1 MGKKKEENSTDTS
14 TAEGKKAEEITSET
28 KTSEKKETLVA
39 KGKETTSEEKPK
51 FTQEQVN
58 KLLGE
63 TRSEGNK
70 VGAKK
75 AIDEILKATGAENI
89 EGLTK
94 IVKEFEDKQREEMS
108 ELEKLQTDLADTLKQ
123 LGESKE
129 FGELAEQTA
138 INAHA
143 KSSVINAAAA
153 KFQDGEAVWK
163 LLNKD
168 DVKVDMENGT
178 VTGVEEALTKLAEK
192 YPFLLRKKGAS
203 LTSATNPAAAETGGR
218 TDDIRKAEYFGMDAG
233 SKGAFWGG
241 QGVRRVTIDD

>member
-1 MGKKKEENSTDTS
+1 MGKKKEENLTDTS
-14 TAEGKKAEEITSET
+14 TAEGKKAEKEITSET
-28 KTSEKKETLVA
+28 KTSKTEETLVA

-58 KLLGE
+58 KMLGE
-63 TRSEGNK
+63 TRSDGNK

-75 AIDEILKATGAENI
+75 AIEEILKATGSESI
-89 EGLTK
+89 EKLTET
-94 IVKEFEDKQREEMS
+94 VKAFEDKQREEMS
-108 ELEKLQTDLADTLKQ
+108 ELEKLQTDLAESLKK
-123 LGESKE
+123 LNESEE
-129 FGELAEQTA
+129 FGKLAEQTA

-168 DVKVDMENGT
+168 DIKVDMENGT
-178 VTGVEEALTKLAEK
+178 VAGVEEALTKLAEK

-203 LTSATNPAAAETGGR
+203 VTSATNPANAQTAGR
-218 TDDIRKAEYFGMDAG
+218 TDEVRHAEYFGMG
-233 SKGAFWGG
+233 SNPFWGG
-241 QGVRRVTIDD
+241 QGTRRVTIDE

>member
-1 MGKKKEENSTDTS
+1 MGKKIEENLTDTS
-14 TAEGKKAEEITSET
+14 TEDGKKSEKEITSET
-28 KTSEKKETLVA
+28 KTSKTEETLVA

-63 TRSEGNK
+63 TRSDGNK

-89 EGLTK
+89 EALTK
-94 IVKEFEDKQREEMS
+94 TVKAFEDKQREEMS
-108 ELEKLQTDLADTLKQ
+108 ELEKLQTDLAESLKK
-123 LGESKE
+123 LNESEE
-129 FGELAEQTA
+129 FGKLAEQTA

-163 LLNKD
+163 LLNKEA
-168 DVKVDMENGT
+168 VNVDMETGT
-178 VTGVEEALTKLAEK
+178 VTGVEEALTELAEK
-192 YPFLLRKKGAS
+192 YPFLLRKKGTS
-203 LTSATNPAAAETGGR
+203 VTSATNPAAAESAGR
-218 TDDIRKAEYFGMDAG
+218 TDEVRHAEYFGMG
-233 SKGAFWGG
+233 SNSFWGG
-241 QGVRRVTIDD
+241 QGTRRVTIDE